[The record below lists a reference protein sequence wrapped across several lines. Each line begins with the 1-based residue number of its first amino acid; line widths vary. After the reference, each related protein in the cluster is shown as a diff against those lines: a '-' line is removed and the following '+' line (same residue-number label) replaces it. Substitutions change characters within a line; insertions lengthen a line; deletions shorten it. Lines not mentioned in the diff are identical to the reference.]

1 MEENKFDPLQFI
13 GFLLISAILMFWFYD
28 NQSNYVENQQ
38 DIVVENPIEKFEDN
52 SNTLNLAK
60 EDSNKVELDK
70 KFKEEIITLEND
82 KILFEISTSG
92 ADINKLLLKD
102 FSNYNDQPLFLVNDN
117 KSIFSYNIPIG
128 RNSIINSRDLNYS
141 AEIIKDKSIL
151 KLTAVIDSQRSLE
164 LTYSLEENSSILDFD
179 LRLNDS
185 DRNSTYDQLELVWGK
200 DSFRNSKSIDYEN
213 RYTALS
219 YGFEDEKDSWL
230 SVAGTSNKNIN
241 NVNWISFREHFFS
254 SILILNNET
263 NNVEISSEDLASNE
277 TLDNEFTKRF
287 KANIPL
293 SLDSD
298 NDLSFKMYFGPTDYE
313 TLKEYNLSLEN
324 SVDMGWGI
332 FGWLNRFIFFPLF
345 SFLTTYFSYGISII
359 LMTIIVKVS
368 ISPLTY
374 KSYLSQI
381 KMKILKPELEVI
393 NEKFKDDAMKKQ
405 QETMKLYTKS
415 GANPMSGCLPAF
427 LQMPIFFALFV
438 FFPAAFSLRQKS
450 FLWADDLSS
459 YDSILDLGFYIPLYG
474 DHISLFPILA
484 SISIFFY
491 TKMTTGQQMMPAS
504 QTGGV
509 NMKVIMYLMPL
520 MMLFFF
526 NNYASGLSL
535 YYFISNLLPKDS
547 SIEIIDTSGNNTI
560 QIVRKFWVIKVA
572 MAINKHRINSN
583 NCITS
588 NSCITVFIMFLK
600 NKILKN
606 FTY

>member
-28 NQSNYVENQQ
+28 NQSSYVENQQ

-52 SNTLNLAK
+52 SNTLNLYE
-60 EDSNKVELDK
+60 EDSNTVELDK
-70 KFKEEIITLEND
+70 KFKDEIITLEND

-92 ADINKLLLKD
+92 AGINKLLLKD
-102 FSNYNDQPLFLVNDN
+102 FYNYNDEPLFLVNDN

-185 DRNSTYDQLELVWGK
+185 DRNSSYDQLELVWGK

-277 TLDNEFTKRF
+277 TLDNKFTKRF

-298 NDLSFKMYFGPTDYE
+298 NDLSFRMYYGPTDYE

-345 SFLTTYFSYGISII
+345 SFITTYFSYGISII
-359 LMTIIVKVS
+359 LMTIIVKIS

-415 GANPMSGCLPAF
+415 GANPMSGCLPAL
-427 LQMPIFFALFV
+427 LQMPIFFSLFV

-535 YYFISNLLPKDS
+535 YYFISNLLTIILMLIIKNF
-547 SIEIIDTSGNNTI
+547 IIDD
-560 QIVRKFWVIKVA
+560 
-572 MAINKHRINSN
+572 
-583 NCITS
+583 
-588 NSCITVFIMFLK
+588 
-600 NKILKN
+600 NKILSQIEENKKKPVKVGG
-606 FTY
+606 FRARLQKALEEAEKQKKSRGK

>member
-28 NQSNYVENQQ
+28 NQSTYIENQQ
-38 DIVVENPIEKFEDN
+38 EVVIENPIEKFDDN
-52 SNTLNLAK
+52 SNAVNVS
-60 EDSNKVELDK
+60 EQNSNIVELDE

-92 ADINKLLLKD
+92 ATINKLLLKE
-102 FSNYNDQPLFLVNDN
+102 FNNYNDEPLFLVNDN

-128 RNSIINSRDLNYS
+128 RNSVINSRDLNFS
-141 AEIIKDKSIL
+141 AEIIKNKSVL
-151 KLTAVIDSQRSLE
+151 KLTAIIDMQRSLE

-179 LRLNDS
+179 LKLNDS
-185 DRNSTYDQLELVWGK
+185 DRNSSYDELELIWGK

-219 YGFEDEKDSWL
+219 YGFEGEKDSWL
-230 SVAGTSNKNIN
+230 SVSGTSNKNIN

-263 NNVEISSEDLASNE
+263 NNIEISSEDLASNE
-277 TLDNEFTKRF
+277 TLDDKFTKRF

-293 SLDSD
+293 SLDS
-298 NDLSFKMYFGPTDYE
+298 NNNLSYRIYYGPTDYE

-535 YYFISNLLPKDS
+535 YYFISNLLTIILMLIIKNF
-547 SIEIIDTSGNNTI
+547 IIDD
-560 QIVRKFWVIKVA
+560 
-572 MAINKHRINSN
+572 
-583 NCITS
+583 
-588 NSCITVFIMFLK
+588 
-600 NKILKN
+600 NKILSQIEENKKKPIKVGG
-606 FTY
+606 FRARLQKALEEAEKQKKSRGK

>member
-28 NQSNYVENQQ
+28 NQSSYVENQQ

-450 FLWADDLSS
+450 FLWADDSSS

-535 YYFISNLLPKDS
+535 YYFISNLLTIILMLIIKNF
-547 SIEIIDTSGNNTI
+547 IIDD
-560 QIVRKFWVIKVA
+560 
-572 MAINKHRINSN
+572 
-583 NCITS
+583 
-588 NSCITVFIMFLK
+588 
-600 NKILKN
+600 NKILSQIEENKKKPVKVGG
-606 FTY
+606 FRARLQKALEEAEKQKKSRGK

>member
-28 NQSNYVENQQ
+28 NQSNYIENQQ
-38 DIVVENPIEKFEDN
+38 EVVIENPIEKFDDNPNAVNVSEQN
-52 SNTLNLAK
+52 SNI
-60 EDSNKVELDK
+60 VELDE

-92 ADINKLLLKD
+92 ATINKLLLKD
-102 FSNYNDQPLFLVNDN
+102 FNNYNDEPLYLVNDN

-128 RNSIINSRDLNYS
+128 RNSVINSRDLNFS
-141 AEIIKDKSIL
+141 AEIIKNKSVL
-151 KLTAVIDSQRSLE
+151 KLTAIIDMQRSLE

-179 LRLNDS
+179 LKLNDS
-185 DRNSTYDQLELVWGK
+185 DRNSSYDELELIWGK

-219 YGFEDEKDSWL
+219 YGFEGEKDSWL
-230 SVAGTSNKNIN
+230 SVSGTSNKNIN

-263 NNVEISSEDLASNE
+263 NNIEISSEDLASNE
-277 TLDNEFTKRF
+277 TLDDKFTKRF

-293 SLDSD
+293 SLDS
-298 NDLSFKMYFGPTDYE
+298 NNNLSYRIYYGPTDYE
-313 TLKEYNLSLEN
+313 TLKEYNLTLEN

-535 YYFISNLLPKDS
+535 YYFISNLLTIILMLIIKNF
-547 SIEIIDTSGNNTI
+547 IIDD
-560 QIVRKFWVIKVA
+560 
-572 MAINKHRINSN
+572 
-583 NCITS
+583 
-588 NSCITVFIMFLK
+588 
-600 NKILKN
+600 NKILSQIEENKKKPIKVGG
-606 FTY
+606 FRARLQKALEEAEKQKKSRGK

>member
-1 MEENKFDPLQFI
+1 
-13 GFLLISAILMFWFYD
+13 MFWFYD
-28 NQSNYVENQQ
+28 NQSNYIENQQ
-38 DIVVENPIEKFEDN
+38 EVIVENPIEKFDDS
-52 SNTLNLAK
+52 SNTVNIS
-60 EDSNKVELDK
+60 EENSSRVELDE
-70 KFKEEIITLEND
+70 KFTEEIITLEND

-92 ADINKLLLKD
+92 ATINKLLLKD
-102 FSNYNDQPLFLVNDN
+102 FNNYNDEPLFLVNDN

-128 RNSIINSRDLNYS
+128 RNSVINSRDLNYS
-141 AEIIKDKSIL
+141 AEIIKNKSVVR
-151 KLTAVIDSQRSLE
+151 LTAIIDMQRSLE
-164 LTYSLEENSSILDFD
+164 LTYSLEENSSIVDFD
-179 LRLNDS
+179 LKLNDS
-185 DRNSTYDQLELVWGK
+185 DRNSSYNELELIWGK

-219 YGFEDEKDSWL
+219 YGFEGEKDSWL
-230 SVAGTSNKNIN
+230 SVSGTSNKNIN

-263 NNVEISSEDLASNE
+263 NNIEISSEDLASNE
-277 TLDNEFTKRF
+277 TLDNKFTKRF
-287 KANIPL
+287 KVNIPL
-293 SLDSD
+293 SLDSN
-298 NDLSFKMYFGPTDYE
+298 NDLSYRIYYGPTDYE

-535 YYFISNLLPKDS
+535 YYFISNLLTIILMLIIKNF
-547 SIEIIDTSGNNTI
+547 IIDD
-560 QIVRKFWVIKVA
+560 
-572 MAINKHRINSN
+572 
-583 NCITS
+583 
-588 NSCITVFIMFLK
+588 
-600 NKILKN
+600 NKILSQIEENKKKPIKVGG
-606 FTY
+606 FRARLQKALEEAEKQKKSRGK

>member
-28 NQSNYVENQQ
+28 NQSNYIENQQ
-38 DIVVENPIEKFEDN
+38 EVVIENPIEKFDDN
-52 SNTLNLAK
+52 SNAVNVS
-60 EDSNKVELDK
+60 EQNSNRVELDE
-70 KFKEEIITLEND
+70 KFTEEIITLEND

-92 ADINKLLLKD
+92 ATINKLLLKD
-102 FSNYNDQPLFLVNDN
+102 FNNYNDEPLYLVNDN

-128 RNSIINSRDLNYS
+128 RNSVINSRDLNFS
-141 AEIIKDKSIL
+141 AEIIKNKSVL
-151 KLTAVIDSQRSLE
+151 KLTAIIDMQRSLE

-179 LRLNDS
+179 LKLNDS
-185 DRNSTYDQLELVWGK
+185 DRNSSYDELELIWGK

-219 YGFEDEKDSWL
+219 YGFEGEKDSWL
-230 SVAGTSNKNIN
+230 SVSGTSNKNIN

-263 NNVEISSEDLASNE
+263 NNIEISSEDLASNE
-277 TLDNEFTKRF
+277 TLDDKFTKRF

-293 SLDSD
+293 SLDS
-298 NDLSFKMYFGPTDYE
+298 NNNLSYRIYYGPTDYE
-313 TLKEYNLSLEN
+313 TLKEYNLTLEN

-474 DHISLFPILA
+474 DHVSLFPILA

-535 YYFISNLLPKDS
+535 YYFISNLLTIVLMLIIKNF
-547 SIEIIDTSGNNTI
+547 IIDD
-560 QIVRKFWVIKVA
+560 
-572 MAINKHRINSN
+572 
-583 NCITS
+583 
-588 NSCITVFIMFLK
+588 
-600 NKILKN
+600 NKILTQIEENKKKPVKVGG
-606 FTY
+606 FRARLQKALEEAEKQKKSRGK

>member
-28 NQSNYVENQQ
+28 NQSNYLENQQ
-38 DIVVENPIEKFEDN
+38 EVVIESPIEKFDDN
-52 SNTLNLAK
+52 SNAVNVS
-60 EDSNKVELDK
+60 EQNSNRVELDE
-70 KFKEEIITLEND
+70 KFTEEIITLEND

-92 ADINKLLLKD
+92 ATINKLLLKD
-102 FSNYNDQPLFLVNDN
+102 FNNYNDEPLFLVNDN

-128 RNSIINSRDLNYS
+128 RNSVINSRDLNFS
-141 AEIIKDKSIL
+141 AEIIKNKSVL
-151 KLTAVIDSQRSLE
+151 KLTAIIDMQRSLE

-179 LRLNDS
+179 LKLNDS
-185 DRNSTYDQLELVWGK
+185 DRNSSYDELELIWGK

-219 YGFEDEKDSWL
+219 YGFEGEKDSWL
-230 SVAGTSNKNIN
+230 SVSGTSNKNIN

-263 NNVEISSEDLASNE
+263 NNIEISSEDLASNE
-277 TLDNEFTKRF
+277 TLDDKFTKRF

-293 SLDSD
+293 SLDS
-298 NDLSFKMYFGPTDYE
+298 NNNLSYRIYYGPTDYE
-313 TLKEYNLSLEN
+313 TLKEYNLTLEN

-535 YYFISNLLPKDS
+535 YYFISNLLTIILMLIIKNF
-547 SIEIIDTSGNNTI
+547 IIDD
-560 QIVRKFWVIKVA
+560 
-572 MAINKHRINSN
+572 
-583 NCITS
+583 
-588 NSCITVFIMFLK
+588 
-600 NKILKN
+600 NKILSQIEENKKKPIKVGG
-606 FTY
+606 FRARLQKALEEAEKQKKSRGK